1 MTAAV
6 KAISDGAIIAKRN
19 LIKVKRSPEI
29 IVMMLISPF
38 MFILLFAF
46 VFGNVIHIPGGNY
59 REYLL
64 GGIFAQTIMFG
75 ATFTGLGV
83 AEDVQKGVIDRYRSL
98 PASRSAV
105 LVGRTTSDIVPNALS
120 IGVMMLTGLLV
131 GWRIR
136 SSFLEAVL
144 GVLLVLLFAYAF
156 SWVMAYFG
164 LLVPSVEVFNSA
176 TAVIVFPLTLLATT
190 FVPAEPLPAVVRT
203 FAEWNPVSAIA
214 QATRELFGNISAATP
229 VPEAWPLREPVVY
242 SLLWVAGILLVFV
255 PLAVRQYGRTTNR

>member
-1 MTAAV
+1 MTT
-6 KAISDGAIIAKRN
+6 AIKTVTDGAILAKRN
-19 LIKVKRSPEI
+19 LMKIKRSPEI

-46 VFGNVIHIPGGNY
+46 LFGNVIEIPGGNY
-59 REYLL
+59 REFLL

-83 AEDVQKGVIDRYRSL
+83 TEDVQKGIIDRFRSL

-105 LVGRTTSDIVPNALS
+105 LVGRTTSDIAANALS

-136 SSFLEAVL
+136 SSFVDAVL
-144 GVLLVLLFAYAF
+144 GVLLLILFAYAV

-176 TAVIVFPLTLLATT
+176 TAVLVFPLTFLATT
-190 FVPAEPLPAVVRT
+190 FVPAEPLPPVVKT
-203 FAEWNPVSAIA
+203 FVEWNPVSAIA
-214 QATRELFGNISAATP
+214 QSSRELFGNISAAAPT
-229 VPEAWPLREPVVY
+229 PEAWPLREPVTY
-242 SLLWVAGILLVFV
+242 SLLWIAAILLIFV
-255 PLAVRQYGRTTNR
+255 PLAVRRYGRTTNR